1 MSTNLW
7 KQCVAEFIGTF
18 ALIFIGV
25 GSINNNTPA
34 LGMGLLGVAL
44 AQGLPIAVMASARG
58 GISGGPLNPAITF
71 GVLVGGKIKPAT
83 ALAYWVAQL
92 AGGTAAGFLLLAVSG
107 ETGWAV

>member
-25 GSINNNTPA
+25 GAINNNTPA

-44 AQGLPIAVMASARG
+44 AHGLTIAVMASATG
-58 GISGGPLNPAITF
+58 GISGGTSIRPLISACWWEAKSNRPMQWHI
-71 GVLVGGKIKPAT
+71 GSPS
-83 ALAYWVAQL
+83 WR
-92 AGGTAAGFLLLAVSG
+92 AAR
-107 ETGWAV
+107 